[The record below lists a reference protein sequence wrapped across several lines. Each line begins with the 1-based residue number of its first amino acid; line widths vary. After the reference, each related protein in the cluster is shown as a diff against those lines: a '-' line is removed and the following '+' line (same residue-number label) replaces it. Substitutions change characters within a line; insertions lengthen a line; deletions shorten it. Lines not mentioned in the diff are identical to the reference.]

1 VIQSVGQ
8 ERQRIQSNIIR
19 KEMVNV
25 DSDDEDEDDDMDMD
39 MSENPTGNKMINY
52 IGNEK
57 TPTANR
63 IKKLP

>member
-1 VIQSVGQ
+1 
-8 ERQRIQSNIIR
+8 
-19 KEMVNV
+19 MVNV
-25 DSDDEDEDDDMDMD
+25 DSDEDDDEDDDDMDMD
-39 MSENPTGNKMINY
+39 MSENPTGINKMINY